1 MKTSKHR
8 AVNSSF
14 YTISYDMNG
23 LGKTK
28 ISPDHIQLVYT
39 ISSDVIGLDKTKTKW
54 RGRER
59 IGTFSCLL
67 FVAKRKTK
75 KFAKKFQERKH
86 SPNYFCITVSQI

>member
-39 ISSDVIGLDKTKTKW
+39 ISSDVIGLDKTKTK
-54 RGRER
+54 
-59 IGTFSCLL
+59 
-67 FVAKRKTK
+67 
-75 KFAKKFQERKH
+75 
-86 SPNYFCITVSQI
+86 